1 MHKNKDPQSK
11 KPTENFQQKFENIVV
26 KPLQELS
33 TFFHQF
39 IDKPKVIGALTPSSS
54 FLAKAIVRRMR
65 RERKGNRRLLEIGA
79 GTGVITKLLIN
90 ELSPG
95 DHLDVIECVP
105 DLIPQLKAIIDQSKK
120 KDQVTLHQAFIEDFH
135 PTHKYDQV
143 ISGLPLT
150 MFPPEQV
157 AAFYTK
163 LENELLEKEGL
174 FTYYEYLALPEL
186 RLCYYTLCRKIKPD
200 NYTHLRKIL
209 KTKNTFLKEKQVER
223 DTVWFNITPLRV
235 IHVRQ

>member
-1 MHKNKDPQSK
+1 MNQTKDSK
-11 KPTENFQQKFENIVV
+11 PKKTAENFQCKFENIVV

-39 IDKPKVIGALTPSSS
+39 IDKPRVIGALTPSSP
-54 FLAKAIVRRMR
+54 FLGKAIARRMR
-65 RERKGNRRLLEIGA
+65 REIKANRRLLEIGA
-79 GTGVITKLLIN
+79 GTGVVTKLLIH
-90 ELSPG
+90 ELNPG

-105 DLIPQLKAIIDQSKK
+105 DLIPKLRAIIDSSGKSS
-120 KDQVTLHQAFIEDFH
+120 QVTLHELLIEDFH
-135 PTHKYDQV
+135 PPKKYDQV

-157 AAFYTK
+157 VAFYSK

-209 KTKNTFLKEKQVER
+209 KTKNSFLKEKQVES

>member
-1 MHKNKDPQSK
+1 MNQNKDPKSK
-11 KPTENFQQKFENIVV
+11 KSTENFQQKFENIVV
-26 KPLQELS
+26 KPLQELT

-39 IDKPKVIGALTPSSS
+39 IDKPKVIGALTPSSP

-65 RERKGNRRLLEIGA
+65 REQKSNRHLLEIGA
-79 GTGVITKLLIN
+79 GTGVVTKLLID
-90 ELSPG
+90 ELNPG

-105 DLIPQLKAIIDQSKK
+105 DLIPQLKAIINQSGKSS
-120 KDQVTLHQAFIEDFH
+120 QVTLHELYIEDFH
-135 PTHKYDQV
+135 PTKKYDQV

-157 AAFYTK
+157 VAFYNK

-174 FTYYEYLALPEL
+174 FTYYEYLVLPEL

-209 KTKNTFLKEKQVER
+209 KTKNTFLKEKQVEK